1 MIPSKIWTIAIIENL
16 LMIEPLKRM
25 ACVPWAYGV
34 ILNACYDSDGRCRA
48 KRCPKLIPALLQVHK
63 YIHC

>member
-25 ACVPWAYGV
+25 AYVPWAYGV
-34 ILNACYDSDGRCRA
+34 VLNA
-48 KRCPKLIPALLQVHK
+48 
-63 YIHC
+63 